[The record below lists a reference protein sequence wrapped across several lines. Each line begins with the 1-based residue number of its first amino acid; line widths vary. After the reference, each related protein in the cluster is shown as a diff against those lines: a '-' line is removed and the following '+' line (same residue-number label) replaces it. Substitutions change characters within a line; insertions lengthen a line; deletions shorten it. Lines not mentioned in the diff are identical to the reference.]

1 MIPFITEG
9 IILFGILIAAFIT
22 MRVLSQKKKERYLKS
37 FSDHISVLEYHMQK
51 AYDMIHK
58 DRILI
63 YSIEGMKIED
73 KDFNAVSEDFVK
85 LVIKLLGPMLYEEF
99 LFLYGDENTFMFILI
114 EYFNNKYED
123 DEIRRSALENI
134 AENEAS
140 EESK

>member
-9 IILFGILIAAFIT
+9 IIVFGILVTAFII
-22 MRVLSQKKKERYLKS
+22 MRVFSQKKKERYLKS

-63 YSIEGMKIED
+63 YSLEGMKIED
-73 KDFNAVSEDFVK
+73 KDFNMVSEDFVR

-123 DEIRRSALENI
+123 DEIRRGALDNI
-134 AENEAS
+134 AEKEAS
-140 EESK
+140 EES

>member
-123 DEIRRSALENI
+123 DENRRSALENI